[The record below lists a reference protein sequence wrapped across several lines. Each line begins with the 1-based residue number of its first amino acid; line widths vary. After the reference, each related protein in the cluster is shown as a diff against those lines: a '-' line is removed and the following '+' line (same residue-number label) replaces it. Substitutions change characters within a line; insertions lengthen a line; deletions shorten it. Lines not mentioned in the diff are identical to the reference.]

1 MNSISLHL
9 QSLDA
14 LAGAVVLIQQTPT
27 PIPGSSIW
35 EQPAVVGAVIVALVL
50 IVQALG
56 KDGVSIV
63 HEVALAIPKYLH
75 GKEAERKMKTDAYQQ
90 QIDQNRALFE
100 QIKQRDDLLSKVTDA
115 LTESQR
121 LSNEQRL
128 QFKQERDAWR
138 DERTQWH
145 QELQAMLESKQVSD
159 TALETVVAKNKELME
174 TNQRL
179 EREKRDLETERDK
192 LLEQLKVYQQAES
205 TKDTGESGHASD
217 QP

>member
-1 MNSISLHL
+1 MNNVPLHL
-9 QSLDA
+9 RSLEI
-14 LAGAVVLIQQTPT
+14 LAGVVVLLQQTPT
-27 PIPGSSIW
+27 PVPGTSLW
-35 EQPAVVGAVIVALVL
+35 DQPAVVGALIVAIVL

-63 HEVALAIPKYLH
+63 HELALAVPKYLH
-75 GKEAERKMKTDAYQQ
+75 GKEAERKLKTDAYQQ
-90 QIDQNRALFE
+90 QVEQNKALFE
-100 QIKQRDDLLSKVTDA
+100 QIKQRDDLLSKITEA

-128 QFKQERDAWR
+128 QFREERDAWR
-138 DERTQWH
+138 TERTQWH

-179 EREKRDLETERDK
+179 EREKHDLETERDK
-192 LLEQLKVYQQAES
+192 LLEQLKVYQQAEN